1 MKLRRKIDPSKCT
14 LLEACYLATGSYI
27 GAAKVQAFIVAWA
40 RVRDD
45 LGRDPSIEE
54 YAEWWSMSRR
64 QGFYEQ
70 ARFRE
75 AFPGLADPGP
85 LLAVAERAGEHPS
98 AAADFGDLVT
108 A

>member
-1 MKLRRKIDPSKCT
+1 V
-14 LLEACYLATGSYI
+14 
-27 GAAKVQAFIVAWA
+27 GAAKVNAYVTAWA
-40 RVRDD
+40 RVRRD
-45 LGRDPSIEE
+45 LGRDPTIEE
-54 YAEWWSMSRR
+54 YAEWWGVSRR

-85 LLAVAERAGEHPS
+85 LLAAAERAGEDVSEPG
-98 AAADFGDLVT
+98 DFAGLVR